1 VNENLST
8 IFFVLAI
15 IHTFLVSTFRRMA
28 HRFRKG
34 SPANNFFHLLGEVEV
49 VFGLW
54 AAAFFLLYSF
64 LESAEKSIERLEST
78 HFEEAVF
85 VFVIMAMASSK
96 PILDLTRYMMA
107 QVSSYI
113 PLPRARALTFA
124 VVTLGPLLGSFI
136 TEPAAMTVSA
146 FLLLPILSSPEVR
159 TRSRYLLLGLLFVN
173 VSIGGTLTHFAAPPV
188 LVVARP
194 WEWTTASVFS
204 NIGWRAIVAVF
215 ISSVLVTSV
224 IRRELDEV
232 SVADPRRING
242 PKPIWNAYIHLGFI
256 GLAVLSSHHIT
267 VLFALFLFFLGWV
280 AVTAEHQNELNLRD
294 ALLVGFFLAGL
305 MSLGNFQSWWIKPLL
320 VSLPPQL
327 LFWGATILTAISD
340 NALLTY
346 LGTLVPELTDTQKLG
361 LVRGA
366 VCGGGLTVIANAPN
380 PIGFSVLGKAFGENG
395 IHPLGLLLGAAIPT
409 LIAAV
414 LFNI

>member
-1 VNENLST
+1 VTDSLST
-8 IFFVLAI
+8 IFFGLAI
-15 IHTFLVSTFRRMA
+15 IHTFLVSTFRRIA
-28 HRFRKG
+28 HKFRKG
-34 SPANNFFHLLGEVEV
+34 SPANNFFHLLGEVEI

-54 AAAFFLLYSF
+54 AAAFFFLYAF
-64 LESAEKSIERLEST
+64 LESPEESIARLEKT

-85 VFVIMAMASSK
+85 VFVVMAMSSSK
-96 PILDLTRYMMA
+96 PILDLARYLMA
-107 QVSSYI
+107 RISSYI

-124 VVTLGPLLGSFI
+124 VVTFGPLLGSFI

-146 FLLLPILSSPEVR
+146 FLLLPILSSPEIR
-159 TRSRYLLLGLLFVN
+159 TRTRYLLLGLLFVN
-173 VSIGGTLTHFAAPPV
+173 VSIGGTVTHFAAPPV

-194 WEWTTASVFS
+194 WEWTTGFVFA
-204 NIGWRAIVAVF
+204 NIGWRAIIAVI
-215 ISSVLVTSV
+215 ISSTLITTLV
-224 IRRELDEV
+224 RKELDEV
-232 SVADPRRING
+232 AVSDPRRITG
-242 PKPIWNAYIHLGFI
+242 PTPVWNTFIHLGFI
-256 GLAVLSSHHIT
+256 GLTVLASHHIT
-267 VLFALFLFFLGWV
+267 VLFAVFLFFLGWV

-320 VSLPPQL
+320 VALPPQL
-327 LFWGATILTAISD
+327 LFWGAAILTAISD

-346 LGTLVPELTDTQKLG
+346 LGTLVPELSDTQKLG

-380 PIGFSVLGKAFGENG
+380 PIGFSVLGKAFGDHG
-395 IHPLGLLLGAAIPT
+395 IHPVGLLLGAIIPT

-414 LFNI
+414 MFNL